1 MSERSELGSALND
14 PVIPD
19 LLESDVEA
27 DLRATVRALLEKRAP
42 APDVLR
48 RTESDE
54 PVDRA
59 LWAALVEVGVAGLPV
74 PEKLGGAGASWREAA
89 VVAEEL
95 GRAVAPVPF
104 LGHAMAVAA
113 LLAAGDEDL
122 LPELAMG
129 ERTATLVLPFDTMP
143 GAAPTGTRNVA
154 DARTADVLV
163 VPAGSGASAELV
175 AIEASTATITPVL
188 SLDMTRPLADLD
200 VDPSGAGR
208 VVARGEAA
216 HAAVEHGLRM
226 GVMLLAAEQVGVADR
241 VLEMTVA
248 YLKERRQFGRII
260 GSYQA
265 LKHRTA
271 DLWVALTQAR
281 AVARYAAVC
290 AATDAADLPVAAA
303 LAKAHCGPV
312 ALRTAEEGVQLHGGI
327 GFTWEHPAHL
337 YLKRAAADAVAL
349 GSADRHRAALA
360 RLVDVPGPVA

>member
-1 MSERSELGSALND
+1 
-14 PVIPD
+14 
-19 LLESDVEA
+19 
-27 DLRATVRALLEKRAP
+27 
-42 APDVLR
+42 
-48 RTESDE
+48 
-54 PVDRA
+54 
-59 LWAALVEVGVAGLPV
+59 
-74 PEKLGGAGASWREAA
+74 

-113 LLAAGDEDL
+113 LLAAGETELLSDL
-122 LPELAMG
+122 AAG
-129 ERTATLVLPFDTMP
+129 ERTATLVVPFTTMP
-143 GAAPTGTRNVA
+143 GAASTGTASVA
-154 DARTADVLV
+154 DARIADVLL
-163 VPAGSGASAELV
+163 VPAGSGASTELI
-175 AIEASTATITPVL
+175 AIDASTARITPVT
-188 SLDMTRPLADLD
+188 SLDMTRPLADID
-200 VDPSGAGR
+200 VDPGGSGR
-208 VVARGEAA
+208 VLARGVTAQG
-216 HAAVEHGLRM
+216 AVEHGLRM
-226 GVMLLAAEQVGVADR
+226 GTMLLAAEQVGIADR

-265 LKHRTA
+265 LKHRCA

-290 AATDAADLPVAAA
+290 AATDAEDLAAAVA

-360 RLVDVPGPVA
+360 RLVDIPGPA

>member
-1 MSERSELGSALND
+1 VTTVD
-14 PVIPD
+14 PLIPD
-19 LLESDVEA
+19 LLESDIEA
-27 DLRATVRALLEKRAP
+27 DLRATVRTLLEKRSP
-42 APDVLR
+42 VVEVLR

-59 LWAALVEVGVAGLPV
+59 LWAALLEVGVAGLPV
-74 PEKLGGAGASWREAA
+74 PDKLGGAGASWREAA

-104 LGHAMAVAA
+104 LGHAMSVAA
-113 LLAAGDEDL
+113 LLAVGEEDL
-122 LPELAMG
+122 LPELAAG
-129 ERTATLVLPFDTMP
+129 ERTATLAVPFITMP
-143 GAAPTGTRNVA
+143 GAAWAGTHGLA
-154 DARTADVLV
+154 DARTADVLL
-163 VPAGSGASAELV
+163 VPVGTGASAELMAV
-175 AIEASTATITPVL
+175 EASTATMTPVL
-188 SLDMTRPLADLD
+188 SLDMTRPLADLE
-200 VDPSGAGR
+200 VDLRAGGH

-216 HAAVEHGLRM
+216 CGAVEHGLRI
-226 GVMLLAAEQVGVADR
+226 GAMLLAAEQVGIADR

-265 LKHRTA
+265 LKHRCA
-271 DLWVALTQAR
+271 DLWVAQTQAR

-290 AATDAADLPVAAA
+290 AATDAADLPVAVA

-337 YLKRAAADAVAL
+337 YLKRAAADAIAL

-360 RLVDVPGPVA
+360 GLVDIPGPA